1 MNRKERR
8 ATATRN
14 KAVLPTS
21 FGPEASR
28 LFGSG
33 VQYHQAGLLDE
44 AISHYQSAIDRKS
57 NFLAARQNL
66 GLALMARGKLQEA
79 VAQFRK
85 AIALKPNFIELYNNL
100 GRALFS
106 LGRIDEAMA
115 TLRRALARGGSPE
128 TKILFVVCARLL
140 DVPSDFDDFFD
151 LMGQALSEP
160 WSRPGEVGAITGHLL
175 QQDKS
180 IKPHIERAARA
191 WPPRLAAEELQ
202 KPPGLSAICGHH
214 LLRCLLLSTPVCGV
228 ELERF
233 LTALRFAILSAAS
246 ATASSAAADQNTVSF
261 CCALAQQCFLNEYV
275 FAATADE
282 LERVRDLRDRLA
294 DAIEAGDAISELRLA
309 AVATYFPLHAL
320 SDAASLLDRT
330 WSPPVT
336 ELLKQQVREP
346 EQERQLRATIPAIT
360 AIDDDVSVAVREQYE
375 ENPYPRWVKAEPSI
389 ESPTLDHYLRARLPQ
404 AKFNGLGSDREIDIL
419 IAGCGTGRHAIKVA
433 QQLTHA
439 RVLAIDLSLA
449 SLSYAKRKT
458 VDLGLNGIEYAQ
470 ADILELRSIG
480 RRFDVIEA
488 NGVLH
493 HLASP
498 FEGWRVLLV
507 LLRPGGA
514 MRIGLYSELAR
525 RDITAARRFI
535 AERGYAP
542 TASDIRRCRQEIT
555 NLDAASAQRKVAA
568 AADFFT
574 MSECRDLLFHVQE
587 HCHRLPEIA
596 AFINDND
603 LQVLGFE
610 LSVDSLRRYQARFPS
625 DQAATNLDFWH
636 IFERA
641 NPDSFLGMYQFW
653 VQKRA
658 P

>member
-21 FGPEASR
+21 FGPEASL
-28 LFGSG
+28 LFESG

-66 GLALMARGKLQEA
+66 GVALMARGKLQEA

-85 AIALKPNFIELYNNL
+85 AIALKPDFIELYNNL
-100 GRALFS
+100 GRALFA

-140 DVPSDFDDFFD
+140 DIPPDFDDFFD

-180 IKPHIERAARA
+180 IKLHIERAARA
-191 WPPRLAAEELQ
+191 WPPRLSTEELLG
-202 KPPGLSAICGHH
+202 PHGLSTICGHH
-214 LLRCLLLSTPVCGV
+214 LLRCLLVSTPVCGV
-228 ELERF
+228 ALERF
-233 LTALRFAILSAAS
+233 LTALRFAILSAGS
-246 ATASSAAADQNTVSF
+246 ATAADQNTVSF

-275 FAATADE
+275 FAASADE
-282 LERVRDLRDRLA
+282 FERARDLRDWVA
-294 DAIEAGDAISELRLA
+294 KAIEAGDAVSELRLA

-320 SDAASLLDRT
+320 PNAARLLDRT
-330 WSPPVT
+330 WSASVT
-336 ELLKQQVREP
+336 ELLKQQEREP

-360 AIDDDVSVAVREQYE
+360 AIDDAVSVAVRQQYE
-375 ENPYPRWVKAEPSI
+375 ENPYPRWVKAEPPI
-389 ESPTLDHYLRARLPQ
+389 ECPTFDHYLRAKLPR
-404 AKFNGLGSDREIDIL
+404 AKFNGLGTDCDIDIL

-433 QQLTHA
+433 QQLPHA

-458 VDLGLNGIEYAQ
+458 ADLALSGLEYAQ

-498 FEGWRVLLV
+498 FEGWRVLLA
-507 LLRPGGA
+507 LLRPGGT

-525 RDITAARRFI
+525 RDIMAARRFI

-542 TASDIRRCRQEIT
+542 TASDIRRCRQEIM
-555 NLDAASAQRKVAA
+555 NLDAGSAQRKVAA

-596 AFINDND
+596 RFIDDND
-603 LQVLGFE
+603 LQFLGFE
-610 LSVDSLRRYQARFPS
+610 LSVDSLRRYQAQFPQ

-636 IFERA
+636 IFENA

>member
-8 ATATRN
+8 ATATRD

-21 FGPEASR
+21 FGPEPSR
-28 LFGSG
+28 LFESG

-79 VAQFRK
+79 VTQFRK
-85 AIALKPNFIELYNNL
+85 AIALKPDFIELYNNL

-128 TKILFVVCARLL
+128 TKMLFVVCARLL
-140 DVPSDFDDFFD
+140 DIPPDFDDFFN

-160 WSRPGEVGAITGHLL
+160 WSRPGDVGAISAHLL

-180 IKPHIERAARA
+180 IKPHIERAARS
-191 WPPRLAAEELQ
+191 WPPRLATEELLG
-202 KPPGLSAICGHH
+202 PHGLSAICRHH
-214 LLRCLLLSTPVCGV
+214 LLRCLLVSTPVCGV
-228 ELERF
+228 ALERF
-233 LTALRFAILSAAS
+233 LTALRFALLSAGS
-246 ATASSAAADQNTVSF
+246 ATASSAATDQDTVGF

-275 FAATADE
+275 FAVAADE
-282 LERVRDLRDRLA
+282 LEQARDLRDRLA
-294 DAIEAGDAISELRLA
+294 DAVETGDAISELRLA
-309 AVATYFPLHAL
+309 VVATYFPLHAL
-320 SDAASLLDRT
+320 PNAARLLDRT
-330 WSPPVT
+330 WSAPVT
-336 ELLKQQVREP
+336 ELLKQQLREP
-346 EQERQLRATIPAIT
+346 EQERKLQATITPIT
-360 AIDDDVSVAVREQYE
+360 AIDDDVSVAVRQQYE
-375 ENPYPRWVKAEPSI
+375 ENPYPRWVKAEPPI
-389 ESPTLDHYLRARLPQ
+389 ECATLDHYLRAKLPQ
-404 AKFNGLGSDREIDIL
+404 AKFSGLGSDRDIDIL
-419 IAGCGTGRHAIKVA
+419 IAGCGTGRHAMKTA
-433 QQLTHA
+433 QQLPHA

-449 SLSYAKRKT
+449 SLAYAKRKT
-458 VDLGLNGIEYAQ
+458 ADLALSGIEYAQ

-498 FEGWRVLLV
+498 FEGWRVLLAS
-507 LLRPGGA
+507 LRPGGV
-514 MRIGLYSELAR
+514 MRLGLYSELAR

-542 TASDIRRCRQEIT
+542 TASDIRRCRQEIM
-555 NLDAASAQRKVAA
+555 NLDAGSAPRRVAA

-574 MSECRDLLFHVQE
+574 TSECRDLLFHVQE

-596 AFINDND
+596 GFINDND
-603 LQVLGFE
+603 LQFLGFE

-636 IFERA
+636 IFESA

-658 P
+658 Q